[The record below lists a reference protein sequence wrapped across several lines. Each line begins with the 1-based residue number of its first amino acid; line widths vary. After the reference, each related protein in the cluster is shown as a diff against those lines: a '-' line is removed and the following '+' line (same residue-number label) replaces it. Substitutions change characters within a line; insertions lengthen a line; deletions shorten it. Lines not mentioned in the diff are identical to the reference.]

1 MYLLYT
7 DMPLIEGV
15 GDEVTVVFTIFLLF
29 LILCIAWVSTNIQ
42 ELPFFS
48 VIVIEFTRRQNRNQQ
63 QANNVESSEISSASS
78 SSSEESTGE
87 QSVQEEPENV
97 ANSTCKES
105 NEQTSGATSQVP
117 VPVPVD
123 ANEDQ
128 DKPNS
133 ENHYE
138 GSTEGTSGEIIQQET
153 DDPPV
158 TENELR
164 RRRVAFF
171 SGKSGSSE
179 TEQGQIEQNSET
191 KVCEESLSNSCTSEI
206 HAKTKSE
213 SRGRESEKRDD
224 DIPRST
230 TNESDISSDS
240 ISSQN
245 DKVRIRLKYLNET
258 QRNVEASL
266 EDTVDQFRR

>member
-1 MYLLYT
+1 MYHLYT

-15 GDEVTVVFTIFLLF
+15 GDEVTVVFTLFLLF
-29 LILCIAWVSTNIQ
+29 LTLCIAWVSTNIQ

-63 QANNVESSEISSASS
+63 QVSNVETHEISSASS

-87 QSVQEEPENV
+87 QSVQEVPENV
-97 ANSTCKES
+97 ANYTSKES
-105 NEQTSGATSQVP
+105 SEQTSGATSQVP
-117 VPVPVD
+117 VPVN

-133 ENHYE
+133 ENHEE
-138 GSTEGTSGEIIQQET
+138 GSTEDTPGEIIQQET

-179 TEQGQIEQNSET
+179 TEQGQSEQKSET
-191 KVCEESLSNSCTSEI
+191 KVCEESLSNSCTSDI
-206 HAKTKSE
+206 HPKTKSK
-213 SRGRESEKRDD
+213 SRGLESEKRDD